1 MFKFGKQKP
10 NIKQYAI
17 TGIVLSCLISSLSYC
32 THIPEHN
39 IWDLVDEVQRRYFP
53 QTIINDYIIK
63 DPPKLE
69 RRIRRDVDRAIE
81 NILLEYNRIIER
93 ETNKYR
99 PKYVKEMNDETVCH
113 SDECKALAPPMRIC
127 SPWVDSC
134 ERG

>member
-10 NIKQYAI
+10 TIIKYAVVGILLTSVI
-17 TGIVLSCLISSLSYC
+17 TLFSQC

-81 NILLEYNRIIER
+81 NILPEYNRIIER

-113 SDECKALAPPMRIC
+113 SDECKALAPPMRIY

-134 ERG
+134 EGG